1 MTKISTIGKG
11 AFRNDLEL
19 KTLYQDECENSPVKK
34 MLSLKGDIFKDY
46 NEENFRNLL
55 LNNSKIVSETKINES
70 GRKIFEFS
78 IK

>member
-1 MTKISTIGKG
+1 MAYQNSSQGLIEFVPK
-11 AFRNDLEL
+11 NDV
-19 KTLYQDECENSPVKK
+19 TVKK

-55 LNNSKIVSETKINES
+55 QNNSKIISETKINES

-78 IK
+78 TK